1 VQIVGFIN
9 CKSRTRYRNE
19 NEYVFPE
26 TSINIYQSST
36 RYTQEDIIL
45 PFITRLKCGSK
56 SFTIEHYD
64 NLRQQL
70 NEPLV
75 RKSHSIALFEFTVN
89 TFEVL
94 KPTGNLLSSLSILS
108 NKLLY
113 MFSNLLLT
121 IQENYYGVSYIGRN
135 CWCSPTVLRKYCNIL
150 CTVYRMKIN
159 LYNQLHMHKLCPSD
173 VSQSAAC
180 FGTSHVP
187 SSGSPLSSK
196 RSALKMIRCLA
207 SE

>member
-1 VQIVGFIN
+1 MKMNTFF
-9 CKSRTRYRNE
+9 S
-19 NEYVFPE
+19 E

-45 PFITRLKCGSK
+45 PFITCLKCGSK
-56 SFTIEHYD
+56 SFAIEHYN

-121 IQENYYGVSYIGRN
+121 IQENYYGFSYIGRN
-135 CWCSPTVLRKYCNIL
+135 C
-150 CTVYRMKIN
+150 
-159 LYNQLHMHKLCPSD
+159 
-173 VSQSAAC
+173 
-180 FGTSHVP
+180 
-187 SSGSPLSSK
+187 
-196 RSALKMIRCLA
+196 
-207 SE
+207 